1 MKKLFVILLAAL
13 LLVSFTS
20 CNQDKIDELEKKV
33 AEKETENETLKAE
46 KEDIVKNYEDFV
58 DAYSFYNRFS
68 PSFSLVI
75 RPDSDNK
82 VDVDFSTSSSLKP
95 GIISILEYL
104 ALTEDEK
111 LNSNTL
117 TETKGTISG
126 TGKMD
131 STTNEQTEAALKFTG
146 NSFKVKYT
154 TNKTSE
160 AKEFT
165 LTLDGDYSFKNG
177 TDKSEVTFKMTVNG
191 TAYDISFEKDSKTG
205 EFTAAKANGK
215 DVNIGL
221 LNNQISYGAM

>member
-33 AEKETENETLKAE
+33 AEKEAE
-46 KEDIVKNYEDFV
+46 KEAIVKNYEDFV

-82 VDVDFSTSSSLKP
+82 VDVDFSTSSLKP
-95 GIISILEYL
+95 GTISIVEYL
-104 ALTEDEK
+104 APLEEDEE
-111 LNSNTL
+111 LSSSSL
-117 TETKGTISG
+117 IEAKGTISG

-131 STTNEQTEAALKFTG
+131 STTNKQTEAALKFTG
-146 NSFKVKYT
+146 NSFKVSYT
-154 TNKTSE
+154 TNKAS

-191 TAYDISFEKDSKTG
+191 TAYDISFEMDSKTG
-205 EFTAAKANGK
+205 EFTTAKANGK
-215 DVNIGL
+215 DVNIDL